1 MRKPVLVGGCLGL
14 LVLAIFAVGFWLYTQ
29 AFHPAPIEFSSSER
43 NDQATP
49 PLPQNRTSSV
59 INRSASIGQNS
70 LESKERRRRLAEV
83 RAELESLRTQGAQPS
98 PQKMR
103 ALVDE
108 LEALSSPGFDPRYFE
123 ALRNMLDASI
133 KVQALNEELQRLV
146 NSSDPKDAVRR
157 EVITRELRSLGERVQ
172 IEAKNLQSYATAQSR
187 AKTP

>member
-14 LVLAIFAVGFWLYTQ
+14 LVLALFAVGSWLYTK
-29 AFHPAPIEFSSSER
+29 AFHPTPIEFSSSER
-43 NDQATP
+43 KDQTIA
-49 PLPQNRTSSV
+49 PLPKNPTSSA
-59 INRSASIGQNS
+59 INRSASKGQSS
-70 LESKERRRRLAEV
+70 LESQERRRRLAEV
-83 RAELESLRTQGAQPS
+83 RAELDSLRTQGAQPS

-108 LEALSSPGFDPRYFE
+108 LEVLSSPGFDPRYFE

-146 NSSDPKDAVRR
+146 NSSDPKDAARR
-157 EVITRELRSLGERVQ
+157 EVITRELRSLGDRVQ

-187 AKTP
+187 AKKP